1 LNLDEFVEA
10 KPPRGLG
17 RTPLG
22 RTPGAG
28 GADAEEAEGGD
39 PDLDAIRA
47 RLANVNGGASAPS
60 TTPHVAH
67 GPAAEKAEAERLKA
81 ARLAENAEAARLKAE
96 TSKLEAEQAEAKAAT
111 GGATTKRVAT
121 QKRLVADKVGEAA
134 DKEGEVAA
142 AHAAVMARKQE
153 RAANKEAARLEWIA
167 QQQSQQ
173 AGCAIEGA
181 IEGAK
186 DESAIEGAI
195 EGAKDESADPSSAAE
210 STALVPTVGGAAPS
224 PSPPN
229 QSAPVYWER
238 MRGVLLMSDAEQQGA
253 HPLTPEEVRSA
264 AHALQLPLGAISA
277 RSMEN
282 GVALL
287 PIVLEYLDVPLPFG
301 WRRHAL
307 DESGSQDGARA
318 TQLFVHAMRQL
329 RTTAHPLM
337 PTFRQVLRGLLRRT
351 PSALAAH
358 RAVDSLGWLLF
369 AGADGTVYYFNFRTS
384 QMSSSFPSL
393 AELPA
398 DMPLLRPRAK
408 GRGAAAYEGVMPAY
422 LAARSHTQLLLSHG
436 VATHASLEAASC
448 GVRSS
453 HLWMR
458 PCALSTTLAAAQ
470 TLGIDPRRE
479 PHYMWL
485 AHLSLC
491 LPLPIGWEARATP
504 AEAEWKAL
512 PGGLKLQQRRRKV
525 ELDMHLRGFAQ
536 PPLPDTYYEYRMLG
550 FSVTQWERP
559 QLSFCRGVLAALR
572 KHAALG
578 EAGLVPADGAPAA
591 ADAQAAAARAQ
602 EMTNQLQ
609 LMRER
614 PQGATLAFATALSGR
629 KAVRILRPVI
639 REA

>member
-1 LNLDEFVEA
+1 
-10 KPPRGLG
+10 
-17 RTPLG
+17 
-22 RTPGAG
+22 
-28 GADAEEAEGGD
+28 
-39 PDLDAIRA
+39 
-47 RLANVNGGASAPS
+47 
-60 TTPHVAH
+60 
-67 GPAAEKAEAERLKA
+67 
-81 ARLAENAEAARLKAE
+81 
-96 TSKLEAEQAEAKAAT
+96 
-111 GGATTKRVAT
+111 
-121 QKRLVADKVGEAA
+121 
-134 DKEGEVAA
+134 
-142 AHAAVMARKQE
+142 
-153 RAANKEAARLEWIA
+153 
-167 QQQSQQ
+167 
-173 AGCAIEGA
+173 
-181 IEGAK
+181 
-186 DESAIEGAI
+186 
-195 EGAKDESADPSSAAE
+195 
-210 STALVPTVGGAAPS
+210 
-224 PSPPN
+224 
-229 QSAPVYWER
+229 
-238 MRGVLLMSDAEQQGA
+238 
-253 HPLTPEEVRSA
+253 
-264 AHALQLPLGAISA
+264 
-277 RSMEN
+277 
-282 GVALL
+282 
-287 PIVLEYLDVPLPFG
+287 
-301 WRRHAL
+301 
-307 DESGSQDGARA
+307 
-318 TQLFVHAMRQL
+318 
-329 RTTAHPLM
+329 M

-408 GRGAAAYEGVMPAY
+408 GRGAAAYEGALPAY

>member
-1 LNLDEFVEA
+1 
-10 KPPRGLG
+10 LG

-96 TSKLEAEQAEAKAAT
+96 TSKLEAEQAEAKAAI
-111 GGATTKRVAT
+111 GGSTAKRVAT

-167 QQQSQQ
+167 QQQSQQSQQ

-408 GRGAAAYEGVMPAY
+408 GRGAAAYEGVVPAY

>member
-1 LNLDEFVEA
+1 
-10 KPPRGLG
+10 
-17 RTPLG
+17 
-22 RTPGAG
+22 
-28 GADAEEAEGGD
+28 
-39 PDLDAIRA
+39 
-47 RLANVNGGASAPS
+47 
-60 TTPHVAH
+60 
-67 GPAAEKAEAERLKA
+67 
-81 ARLAENAEAARLKAE
+81 
-96 TSKLEAEQAEAKAAT
+96 LEAEQAEAKAAI
-111 GGATTKRVAT
+111 GGSTAKRVAT

-167 QQQSQQ
+167 QQQSQQSQQ

-408 GRGAAAYEGVMPAY
+408 GRGAAAYEGVVPAY

>member
-1 LNLDEFVEA
+1 
-10 KPPRGLG
+10 LG

-96 TSKLEAEQAEAKAAT
+96 TSKLEAEQAEAKAAI
-111 GGATTKRVAT
+111 GGSTAKRVAT

-167 QQQSQQ
+167 QQQSQQSQQ

-307 DESGSQDGARA
+307 DESGSQEGARA

-408 GRGAAAYEGVMPAY
+408 GRGAAAYEGVVPAY